1 MTNMTLEDAVRS
13 RRSIRGFLDKPVP
26 QELIEHCFDIAGRS
40 PSGTNLQPWEVC
52 VASGETRDYL
62 RGEFMA
68 RVKNKIKPNT
78 DHPGDGK
85 LGDIWKQRRRD
96 CAKVLYN
103 AMGVEWEDMEGRAAV
118 AFRNFELFD
127 APHVAFFCIHE
138 AFGVQSA
145 CDVGMYTQTL
155 MLAMTANGLASC
167 AQGTMRNYPDVVRE
181 AFDLPP
187 EMKVLYGLSFGY
199 PDPDAPVNNAI
210 TTRAELAEVV
220 RFRN

>member
-52 VASGETRDYL
+52 VASGATRDYL

-68 RVKNKIKPNT
+68 RVRNKIKPNT

-85 LGDIWKQRRRD
+85 LGDVWKQRRRD

>member
-1 MTNMTLEDAVRS
+1 MTNMTFEETVRS

-26 QELIEHCFDIAGRS
+26 QELIEHCFDIASRS

-52 VASGETRDYL
+52 VASGGTRDYL

-68 RVKNKIKPNT
+68 RVKNKVKPNT

-85 LGDIWKQRRRD
+85 LGEVWKQRRRD

-138 AFGVQSA
+138 AIGVQSA
-145 CDVGMYTQTL
+145 SDVGMYTHTL